1 MPRDRKRPERRQ
13 GHNTPDIGLIPAVD
27 ASKDAPQPQKGW
39 LAVTKDRWEAFW
51 RSSLAQIVERDSD
64 LPALARLFSLYDELE
79 RAERAF
85 RRKRFVSG
93 SKGQPRLNPLAG
105 HIAQLEPMIRA
116 LEDRFGLTPLSRLK
130 LGIEFG
136 NAHRSLD
143 DLNRSFNADD
153 RAEADPRLEVI
164 EGVAAESG

>member
-1 MPRDRKRPERRQ
+1 MTTKKTPNRRQ
-13 GHNTPDIGLIPAVD
+13 RRNSRDIGLVAVVGG
-27 ASKDAPQPQKGW
+27 AVETPPPLGKW
-39 LAVTKDRWEAFW
+39 LVVTKDHWEAFW

-64 LPALARLFSLYDELE
+64 LPALTRLFSHYDELE

-93 SKGQPRLNPLAG
+93 SKGQPRLNPLAA